1 MCCWAYLTDTTQS
14 QGYGA
19 TGGIADQHEAF
30 NWVDNVAR
38 ATTVAEWRYDFQY
51 YMIYTWYNMSS

>member
-14 QGYGA
+14 QGYVA
-19 TGGIADQHEAF
+19 TEGIAGQHEAF

-38 ATTVAEWRYDFQY
+38 DTNGAE
-51 YMIYTWYNMSS
+51 